1 MPVTRHAIDMVK
13 EAQAKI
19 TRIAPEDAAR
29 MRDEGK
35 ALLVDIR
42 DVRELDRVGR
52 IADAFHA
59 PRGMLEFWVDPKSPY
74 FKDVFATDKAI
85 ILFCTSGWRSALAAR
100 TLNDM
105 GMENACDLDGG
116 LNAWGEAGLPIAK
129 TE

>member
-1 MPVTRHAIDMVK
+1 MVN

-19 TRIAPEDAAR
+19 MRIAPEDAAR

-42 DVRELDRVGR
+42 DIRELDRVGR

-74 FKDVFATDKAI
+74 FKDVFVTDKAI

>member
-1 MPVTRHAIDMVK
+1 MPVTRHAIDMVN
-13 EAQAKI
+13 EAQAMI
-19 TRIAPEDAAR
+19 TRIAPEDAAK
-29 MRDEGK
+29 MQDEGK

-42 DVRELDRVGR
+42 DIRELDRVGR

-105 GMENACDLDGG
+105 GMENVCDLDGG
-116 LNAWGEAGLPIAK
+116 LNAWDEAGLPITK
-129 TE
+129 TK